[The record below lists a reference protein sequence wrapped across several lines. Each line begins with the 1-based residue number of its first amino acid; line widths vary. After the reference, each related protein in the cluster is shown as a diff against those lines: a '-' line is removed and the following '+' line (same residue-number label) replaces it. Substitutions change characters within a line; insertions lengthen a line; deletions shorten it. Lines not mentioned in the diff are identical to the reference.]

1 MNNMQEEQSIDL
13 MALAKA
19 LWKNILVIAL
29 AAVLVGSLAFARTAQ
44 RPPQYQAT
52 ASMFIN
58 SNNVSLGS
66 LSAAISASDLN
77 TSNSLINAYL
87 YIMKSRTTMEE
98 IIQEANLSYT
108 PERLSGMISA
118 RSVNNT
124 AALEV
129 TVTSNNPAEAELIAN
144 TVAKILP
151 VRISDIVDGTSVRIV
166 DYAIIPSRRSGP
178 DVAGSTLKGILAGA
192 VLGAALVALQFFLT
206 NNANDMIKSADDLRM
221 MYPDMM
227 VLAMIPNMQVS
238 EKKNSYYASY
248 YGDPK
253 AKKKGGR
260 ENGRSQRA

>member
-1 MNNMQEEQSIDL
+1 MNTMQEEFNIDL

-44 RPPQYQAT
+44 LPPQYQAT

-58 SNNVSLGS
+58 SKNVTLGS
-66 LSAAISASDLN
+66 MNVAISASDLN
-77 TSNSLINAYL
+77 TSNSVINAYL
-87 YIMKSRTTMEE
+87 YIMKSRTTMED
-98 IIQEANLSYT
+98 IIQEAGLSYT
-108 PERLSGMISA
+108 PEQLSGKISA

-144 TVAKILP
+144 TLAKILP
-151 VRISDIVDGTSVRIV
+151 VRISDIVEGTSVRIV
-166 DYAIIPSRRSGP
+166 DYAIIPSHRSGP
-178 DVAGSTLKGILAGA
+178 DVTGSTMKGILVGA
-192 VLGAALVALQFFLT
+192 ALGAALVVLQFFLKERS
-206 NNANDMIKSADDLRM
+206 NDTIKSADDLRM
-221 MYPDMM
+221 MYPDMV

-238 EKKNSYYASY
+238 EKKNSYYYSY

-260 ENGRSQRA
+260 DNGRSQRA